1 MKHLVVHIA
10 SVAIALALLVSPV
23 RAQFTVFDPSVYA
36 EAITQVEQMITE
48 YEFLLQQATRLP
60 VNMAARYQAPT
71 PGWPPHD
78 SSAVLYAG
86 GILAGLNSG
95 DPSGAGYRSMTD
107 PLEALPDVA
116 PRMPDTLRGPL
127 TTQYAN
133 IELADAVA
141 AMGIDQ
147 VGQMRST
154 AGLDLQVIANME
166 ADAFSGDDSFQTQT
180 AILNK
185 INAAN
190 VLGLRI
196 AAQSHQL
203 TGDTLEQLIV
213 DNTRKR
219 AAETRVMN
227 ATVNQWRYG
236 QAYGADLYSRTAANI
251 DRWRPF

>member
-1 MKHLVVHIA
+1 
-10 SVAIALALLVSPV
+10 
-23 RAQFTVFDPSVYA
+23 
-36 EAITQVEQMITE
+36 
-48 YEFLLQQATRLP
+48 
-60 VNMAARYQAPT
+60 
-71 PGWPPHD
+71 
-78 SSAVLYAG
+78 
-86 GILAGLNSG
+86 
-95 DPSGAGYRSMTD
+95 MTD